1 MFFQTDLFCFLLAE
15 KKNLQE
21 EKLFMPDKGASTS
34 GRPSSD
40 VPSSSSKQADFI
52 HSVGAGVLYRHRS
65 PLVPAFDNTGISLI
79 GDDLD
84 DDDINEEYQPDE
96 TDQKI
101 FKKLELAYQQL
112 VQDPASK
119 SNFTSEKQDLDGVP
133 KDG

>member
-1 MFFQTDLFCFLLAE
+1 MSE
-15 KKNLQE
+15 KKNFQE
-21 EKLFMPDKGASTS
+21 EKLFLPDEGASTS

-40 VPSSSSKQADFI
+40 VPSSSPTQADFI
-52 HSVGAGVLYRHRS
+52 HSVGAGVLFRHRS
-65 PLVPAFDNTGISLI
+65 PLVPAFDNTEMSLI

-119 SNFTSEKQDLDGVP
+119 NDFTSEKQDLDEVP